1 LKILD
6 VLSANAVPQQVGQK
20 GRRPSNTLLT
30 ARLNA
35 PVQQITQQQVVQQLT
50 QQQVV
55 QQITQQ
61 QVVQQIAHQQ
71 VVQQQQQQQPQLQQS
86 LLSPQ
91 PARMSALTSQLNAP
105 PVIAPAQ
112 PFVNFSYAVPGKMVG
127 TLRPAQATIVTT
139 ATGAFTQA
147 GLQVRQMSPQQ
158 EQSNL
163 GLAMPGLSALLAGTP
178 SADNP
183 MPGAPTSST
192 PGLLERLTSPT
203 VVPTYVA
210 TAPTP
215 PSPLA
220 TSQSPKPITPS
231 PMSSPSSLSLP
242 NINLQLAS
250 LQEAMARVP
259 AFQNVQVRV
268 VSFSLAVL
276 RFILNG
282 AM

>member
-71 VVQQQQQQQPQLQQS
+71 VVQQQQQPQLQQS

-112 PFVNFSYAVPGKMVG
+112 PFVNFSYAVPGKMVA
-127 TLRPAQATIVTT
+127 TLRPAQAAIVTT
-139 ATGAFTQA
+139 ATGAFPQA

-183 MPGAPTSST
+183 MPGAPNSST

-210 TAPTP
+210 PAPTP

-259 AFQNVQVRV
+259 AFQNVQVRD

-276 RFILNG
+276 RIIFTG
-282 AM
+282 AT

>member
-1 LKILD
+1 M
-6 VLSANAVPQQVGQK
+6 PQQIGQK

-35 PVQQITQQQVVQQLT
+35 PVQQITQQQVV
-50 QQQVV
+50 V
-55 QQITQQ
+55 
-61 QVVQQIAHQQ
+61 
-71 VVQQQQQQQPQLQQS
+71 QQQPQQQQQS

-112 PFVNFSYAVPGKMVG
+112 PFVNFSYAVPGKMMA
-127 TLRPAQATIVTT
+127 TLRPAQAATAAVVTT
-139 ATGAFTQA
+139 TTSVFPQA
-147 GLQVRQMSPQQ
+147 GQQVRQMSPQQ

-215 PSPLA
+215 PSPIA

-231 PMSSPSSLSLP
+231 PMNSPSALS
-242 NINLQLAS
+242 LQLAS

-259 AFQNVQVRV
+259 AFQNVQVWVLSLLRCPQDYFNLGYVGNYFGVCSYTLPKLLFFYLKSCSIHWRSRV
-268 VSFSLAVL
+268 DFSL
-276 RFILNG
+276 IP
-282 AM
+282 